1 MKYEL
6 IYQNLINNARNKTYD
21 IFETHHIIPR
31 CMGGSNIESNLVKLS
46 PREHAFAHLLLV
58 KIHPSVT
65 MLVHAAGLMFSK
77 SPSTRYRSTK
87 EVGWLREKYKN
98 SVFECPHCNT
108 KGKAPVIFR
117 WHFDSCKYKKNHTK
131 RTHNY
136 DVVKCPHCN
145 KEGKGPNMGRYHF
158 DNCKVLTNKTFK
170 FETVTCPHC
179 NRDGAGPGFIRS
191 HFENC
196 KSI

>member
-1 MKYEL
+1 MNYEL
-6 IYQNLINNARNKTYD
+6 IYQKLINNARNKTYD
-21 IFETHHIIPR
+21 IFEKHHIIPR
-31 CMGGSNIESNLVKLS
+31 CMGGSNDESNLIKLS

-58 KIHPSVT
+58 KIYPTQRSLANAVF
-65 MLVHAAGLMFSK
+65 LMFSR
-77 SPSTRYRSTK
+77 SPITMGRNSRSI
-87 EVGWLREKYKN
+87 GWVREKYLSKILI
-98 SVFECPHCNT
+98 CPHCNT
-108 KGKAPVIFR
+108 ECKSQGAFR
-117 WHFDSCKYKKNHTK
+117 WHFNNCRSIGGKPTIQKYKI
-131 RTHNY
+131 
-136 DVVKCPHCN
+136 VKCPHCN

-191 HFENC
+191 HFDNC